1 MRDQVD
7 QMRLEFHPD
16 NPKIK
21 LSILSFLLEAGVMEN
36 LYPSKDAIDD
46 FNEAVR
52 ELAANVTAGYLNYVK
67 VGYELADEIEN
78 EIVKV
83 VDGRIED
90 STRNGKHS
98 DSSEDDNS
106 DWQGLGS
113 YL

>member
-21 LSILSFLLEAGVMEN
+21 LSILSFLLEAGVMEG
-36 LYPSKDAIDD
+36 LYPTTEAVDD

-52 ELAANVTAGYLNYVK
+52 EMAANVTAGYQSYIDA
-67 VGYELADEIEN
+67 GYSLAADIEKEIKAEMSEITGAGKDEDPSLP
-78 EIVKV
+78 K
-83 VDGRIED
+83 
-90 STRNGKHS
+90 GKH
-98 DSSEDDNS
+98 EDD
-106 DWQGLGS
+106 DDGGVL

>member
-21 LSILSFLLEAGVMEN
+21 LSILSFLLEAGMIPDYHQNESVD
-36 LYPSKDAIDD
+36 S

-52 ELAANVTAGYLNYVK
+52 EMAANVTAGYQNYIDA
-67 VGYELADEIEN
+67 GYELADEVEKD
-78 EIVKV
+78 IVEGMDMLSKR
-83 VDGRIED
+83 GK
-90 STRNGKHS
+90 GKHT
-98 DSSEDDNS
+98 DNNGEEGG
-106 DWQGLGS
+106 DNNGAAGL